1 MTYWVRVLLGTA
13 LKHSNASAKPGRTTP
28 KGETRVRKAGS
39 HMRSESLSE
48 KEVLEGEF
56 FLKK

>member
-1 MTYWVRVLLGTA
+1 MLPGTA

-48 KEVLEGEF
+48 KEVLEGKTISF
-56 FLKK
+56 

>member
-1 MTYWVRVLLGTA
+1 MLLGTA